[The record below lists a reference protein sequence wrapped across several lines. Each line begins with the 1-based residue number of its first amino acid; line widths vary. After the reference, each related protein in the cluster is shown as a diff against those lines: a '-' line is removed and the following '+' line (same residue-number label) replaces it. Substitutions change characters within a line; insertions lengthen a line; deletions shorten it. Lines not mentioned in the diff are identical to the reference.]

1 MAAAQRG
8 KSAQPGRV
16 RHGTPHASS
25 VDVRASSVT
34 TDGGYTVVEDRFDHG
49 NLDPSEDRSGD
60 RGEAEDRTLDG
71 RPRPGPLSP
80 SLAEQ
85 VIELVLERPD
95 ARVPQRT
102 LGPRVPVIAITLGA
116 RAIDLGGTGL
126 ALVALAEVAARAV
139 ATFSDAGALTVVR
152 PGDGP
157 SFLFPLAQDRDDDD
171 DEVVRWCRAQ
181 DDEQTRHR
189 VVALAERF
197 QQELDR
203 SALLRDVLVEVR
215 LGEGVIVGAPARAG
229 RLLPGATWRPA

>member
-1 MAAAQRG
+1 MGVAVDQPRRQQPPAEIDLIVDDQPERAG
-8 KSAQPGRV
+8 GGEGVSARADPG
-16 RHGTPHASS
+16 
-25 VDVRASSVT
+25 
-34 TDGGYTVVEDRFDHG
+34 
-49 NLDPSEDRSGD
+49 
-60 RGEAEDRTLDG
+60 
-71 RPRPGPLSP
+71 
-80 SLAEQ
+80 
-85 VIELVLERPD
+85 D